1 MGKTGNKEERR
12 DNVGGGERSRREQ
25 ERKRWEA
32 VRLKSEMGRGS
43 RDEGMGYRMKGGRK
57 EEE

>member
-1 MGKTGNKEERR
+1 M
-12 DNVGGGERSRREQ
+12 SRREQ
-25 ERKRWEA
+25 ERKRREA

-43 RDEGMGYRMKGGRK
+43 RDEGMGYGMKGGRK